1 MQMSASTN
9 PPNQQMASPPNQQ
22 MGSSPSRPNQRQLE
36 KHRNKQMRGNPL
48 PCCAFMSVKVRLHY
62 CLVYLCTV
70 CTTTICSNPLAMV
83 LKFIGRQIEFVNV
96 MSIHDV

>member
-22 MGSSPSRPNQRQLE
+22 MGSSPSRPNEQQLE

-48 PCCAFMSVKVRLHY
+48 PCVVHSW
-62 CLVYLCTV
+62 
-70 CTTTICSNPLAMV
+70 V
-83 LKFIGRQIEFVNV
+83 LKSDCTIVLCICVQYVPLQFAVIP
-96 MSIHDV
+96 